1 MLTTEIKTT
10 MKKLFALCSMLCVAF
25 AAQAV
30 EFLHGPYVQAVTEDS
45 AYIVWVTDKASYGW
59 VEVKSEGEKKPVT
72 YIESHLGL
80 RHNRRVHR
88 VPVKNLKAGALY
100 QYEIFSQ
107 QEEKGGKLSKPISLA
122 KAPNGK
128 PLSFRTNDQNKE
140 EISFL
145 MVTDVHYN
153 NYVEGLFSS
162 LITPER
168 LEGKDFVVFNGDMV
182 TTMSSEKTHHD
193 RLFTSIH
200 NLMSD
205 YNKFF
210 YYVRGNHES
219 RGNFAQKYMDYYPT
233 WTGMPYYA
241 FRHGPVF
248 FIVID
253 GGEDKPDS
261 DIEYYGTAAFDLYRQ
276 AEGEWLQTVLDSEE
290 FKTATYRVIL
300 SHIPLTDNSWHG
312 GRHAWKHLCQRCE
325 DKGINLMISGHIH
338 KYRFY
343 DKGVHNQTFP
353 TVVIGADKFVDATA
367 DKESMTIA
375 IKNAD
380 GSVHKE
386 FKFPATK

>member
-1 MLTTEIKTT
+1 M
-10 MKKLFALCSMLCVAF
+10 
-25 AAQAV
+25 
-30 EFLHGPYVQAVTEDS
+30 
-45 AYIVWVTDKASYGW
+45 
-59 VEVKSEGEKKPVT
+59 
-72 YIESHLGL
+72 
-80 RHNRRVHR
+80 
-88 VPVKNLKAGALY
+88 
-100 QYEIFSQ
+100 
-107 QEEKGGKLSKPISLA
+107 
-122 KAPNGK
+122 
-128 PLSFRTNDQNKE
+128 
-140 EISFL
+140 
-145 MVTDVHYN
+145 MVTDIHSN
-153 NYVEGLFSS
+153 NYIENNFEMH
-162 LITPER
+162 ITPER
-168 LEGKDFVVFNGDMV
+168 LEGKDFVAFDGDMV
-182 TTMSSEKTHHD
+182 TTMSSEKTHFD
-193 RLFTSIH
+193 RLFNKVH
-200 NLMSD
+200 NILDSKD
-205 YNKFF
+205 AQF

-219 RGNFAQKYMDYYPT
+219 RGNFAQKYMEYYPT

-276 AEGEWLQTVLDSEE
+276 AEGEWLQTVLESEA

-325 DKGINLMISGHIH
+325 NQGINIMISGHIH

-367 DKESMTIA
+367 DKEKMTIA

-380 GSVHKE
+380 GSVHRE
-386 FKFPATK
+386 FSFPAAK